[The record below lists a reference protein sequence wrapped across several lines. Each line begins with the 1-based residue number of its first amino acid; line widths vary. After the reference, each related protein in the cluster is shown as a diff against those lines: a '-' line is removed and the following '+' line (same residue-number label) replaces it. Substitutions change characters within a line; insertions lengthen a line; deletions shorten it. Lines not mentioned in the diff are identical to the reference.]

1 MYTLKD
7 VSAQKF
13 TLLNESQLVNIEGI
27 NSVTS
32 IIKAGQKKKV
42 KAHIGLTAYL
52 FSGSFKNIVRMKV
65 TSDLSD
71 GFDFSFGI

>member
-13 TLLNESQLVNIEGI
+13 TLLNEAQLVNIEGI
-27 NSVTS
+27 KSVTS

-42 KAHIGLTAYL
+42 KAHLGLTGYL
-52 FSGSFKNIVRMKV
+52 FSGTLKNAVRMKV
-65 TSDLSD
+65 AADLGDS
-71 GFDFSFGI
+71 FDFSFGI